1 MAYSLIANTF
11 SIGASG
17 GSTTPSINTTGADL
31 IVVGVVQSG
40 VHTGVLSDS
49 KSNTWTAI
57 GTLQNSAQE
66 AVQLF
71 YCSPPT
77 VGSGHT
83 FTTTGTS
90 SFSSAFVQAFS
101 GSASSPLDQQTGNNS
116 GAAALSIATGS
127 ITPSQDNEVIC
138 VMYGNEGTAGAQAM
152 DSGVTITDIQGIS
165 GPTWGSSMGYKVQT
179 AAAAINVTGSTAT
192 NATNAIAIASF
203 KAPAPN
209 INVNLVAVDAA
220 GSPASLGA
228 GPAPGLVKVSGAGSA
243 AALAL
248 KVDVPLSIVS
258 GAGSAAT
265 FGIASNTS
273 TLPLVSG
280 SGVAASLSLTIT
292 SNITLTAVS
301 SAGSA
306 QTFATLSPSL
316 TLPSVSASGVAASLA
331 QNTNVALDGVFANGE
346 VAALFVASRIVSLS
360 AVGAIADKLAID
372 AITSDRPVAS
382 NGTMSDNPVVSIGTL
397 LAA

>member
-11 SIGASG
+11 SPGASG

-31 IVVGVVQSG
+31 IVVGIVQ
-40 VHTGVLSDS
+40 TRLNTATLTDS
-49 KSNTWTAI
+49 KSNIWTAI
-57 GTLQNSAQE
+57 GTLQNSGQE

-83 FTTTGTS
+83 FTVTGTS

-101 GSASSPLDQQTGNNS
+101 GSASTPLDQQTGNNS
-116 GAAALSIATGS
+116 GAAALSIASGS
-127 ITPSQDNEVIC
+127 ITPTQDNEVIC
-138 VMYGNEGTAGAQAM
+138 VMYGNEGSAGSQAM

-165 GPTWGSSMGYKVQT
+165 GPAWGSSMGYKVQT

-192 NATNAIAIASF
+192 NATNSIAIASF

-209 INVNLVAVDAA
+209 ISVNLVAVDAA

-228 GPAPGLVKVSGAGSA
+228 GPAPSLTAVSGAGSA
-243 AALAL
+243 TALAL

-265 FGIASNTS
+265 FGISANSAN
-273 TLPLVSG
+273 LPIVSG

-306 QTFATLSPSL
+306 QTFGTSPAIP
-316 TLPSVSASGVAASLA
+316 LPSVSASGVAASLA

-346 VAALFVASRIVSLS
+346 ASTLFVASRIVSLS
-360 AVGAIADKLAID
+360 VVGAMSDKLAID
-372 AITSDRPVAS
+372 AIASNRPVAS